1 MTESRPEPSD
11 GMVGTKA
18 PSKGKIPFGMRLFL
32 LINSTLRFFSRS
44 KMDLSQFP
52 PPALAGRTE
61 VEPLTNPVII
71 SDLHLSPTKPKTIMA
86 FVRFMKSVAP
96 RYPELV
102 ILGDLFDF
110 WLGDDAHPEAK
121 PVMAL
126 LKLHAATG
134 RRVLVMPGNRD
145 FVLGEG
151 FAQAIG
157 AELLRDPVVVE
168 IKGRKVLLAHGDE
181 WCLRDTGY
189 QKFRKLTHDP
199 VWQAMLLKKSVAERI
214 EVAKEAR
221 SQSETDK
228 AQKSMDVMD
237 VVEGAVAE
245 AAKSAGVDLVIHGH
259 THRPAAH
266 VFDNYERWVIPDWKL
281 DGVEG
286 AGKSGCITFLDNGR
300 PQIQMF

>member
-1 MTESRPEPSD
+1 
-11 GMVGTKA
+11 
-18 PSKGKIPFGMRLFL
+18 
-32 LINSTLRFFSRS
+32 
-44 KMDLSQFP
+44 
-52 PPALAGRTE
+52 
-61 VEPLTNPVII
+61 
-71 SDLHLSPTKPKTIMA
+71 MA

-168 IKGRKVLLAHGDE
+168 ITGRKVLLAHGDE

-199 VWQAMLLKKSVAERI
+199 VWQAMMLKKSVAERI

-281 DGVEG
+281 AGVEG

>member
-1 MTESRPEPSD
+1 
-11 GMVGTKA
+11 
-18 PSKGKIPFGMRLFL
+18 
-32 LINSTLRFFSRS
+32 
-44 KMDLSQFP
+44 MDLSQFP

-157 AELLRDPVVVE
+157 AELLRDPIVVE

-189 QKFRKLTHDP
+189 QKFRKITHDP
-199 VWQAMLLKKSVAERI
+199 VWQ
-214 EVAKEAR
+214 AR

>member
-11 GMVGTKA
+11 GMVGKKA
-18 PSKGKIPFGMRLFL
+18 PSKGTIPFGMRLFL

-189 QKFRKLTHDP
+189 QNFRKLTHDP
-199 VWQAMLLKKSVAERI
+199 VWQAVMLKKSVAERI

-228 AQKSMDVMD
+228 TQKSMDVMD